1 MEGMK
6 APTQK
11 HLNDLEEAYGMVE
24 AYASKYK
31 YIAADHLTIADLSL
45 AMTMGAAQVIH
56 KLDHKK

>member
-56 KLDHKK
+56 KLDYKK